1 MSPRSAALMIGCAAL
16 LGGCNP
22 TTVGIA
28 ASPLFVEGQQT
39 NLLGTSYA
47 AADQLSVQTKQ
58 RVPTSSTLR
67 LMPLEEIPMQRNNKT
82 VHNPKL
88 GQLMTDQLHARF
100 QQLGYQMVEG
110 DARGQVSGL
119 YEVIGKQL
127 AVRLRMTDGRTG
139 DHVGQYDYW
148 MPITSDI
155 RRYMNPN
162 SGGIPVYRMRE
173 GLDEMV
179 DR

>member
-1 MSPRSAALMIGCAAL
+1 MAPRFAVLMIGCAAL

-39 NLLGTSYA
+39 NLLNASYA
-47 AADQLSVQTKQ
+47 GADQLSVQTKQ
-58 RVPTSSTLR
+58 RVPTYSTLR
-67 LMPLEEIPMQRNNKT
+67 IVPLTEIPRQRNKKDIY
-82 VHNPKL
+82 NPRL

-110 DARGQVSGL
+110 DAKAQVSGV

-139 DHVGQYDYW
+139 AHVGQYDYW
-148 MPITSDI
+148 MAITGDM
-155 RRYMNPN
+155 RRYMDPN
-162 SGGIPVYRMRE
+162 GGGIPIYQMRE
-173 GLDEMV
+173 GLDEMI